1 MKRTHAVSHRMI
13 RVFAA
18 FAVAGFAIA
27 AAAPSA
33 FAQSKSGFT
42 YNGMDYISYQATEY
56 LETPQGPDGAA
67 DLRAEG
73 ANYTAVMATY
83 YVQTYDS
90 TALAPDSSSPTDA
103 AIVAAIKNLQAEG
116 ITVTLKPH
124 VDSLDGIWRGD
135 FTWPSTDTTVA
146 EQQAWLTAWFTSY
159 QSFILHFAQIA
170 SENNV
175 GIMVIGTEY
184 TKLTG
189 STCGGSC
196 EPYWKQ
202 YVIDPLRASYPNLT
216 LAYGANATSA
226 GDEFTSVSFWDDIDI
241 IGVDGYFPL
250 TNHADPTVAQLVA
263 AWTTASGNVNGFA
276 PEAALANLAGAHP
289 GKPFY
294 FSEIGYTSTAGT
306 NEAPYNY
313 TPTGAYD
320 VTEQEDCYEAFFE
333 VFSQETSWMK
343 GVFWWDWSVSPPGT
357 DDTGY
362 SPQTKPAGTT
372 TLPEWY
378 GSTASGFTL
387 APAFSSIALGQGLS
401 STDLISVT
409 PLGGFSGTVTL
420 AVSGLP
426 SGVTGAFSAGTV
438 AGTQALKLTASAGA
452 TTGGPLTLT
461 VKGTSGSITAT
472 TTIALTVNGAEAQT
486 ITFANP
492 GAQVEGTLLAL
503 TATSTSGLPVS
514 FSSSTTTICTISS
527 SGTTASLL
535 KAGTCTITAS
545 QTGNGIYAA
554 AAPVEQSF
562 QVTALTPVPVP
573 ADAEVIVSQV
583 NWLAV
588 INGYMMSGGNP
599 TGSSFAVNSNGDAI
613 VANNDDLILIN
624 GQTGAATTL
633 GAIDNGAAVAV
644 DSKNN
649 VYFGSVYNNETTTIV
664 KIPYNA
670 GASNLG
676 YGTFTAPSTATPVCT
691 STSTTECLLPSN
703 LGTVNVASI
712 TVDPKG
718 DLFWATAGSGASAGN
733 AIYECNAA
741 CVGGS
746 GSPVLLYQEP
756 IATGPITTTG
766 QLLAGSLAAD
776 AAGNLFFTDS
786 ATYVNPSTYA
796 YTGFNSHL
804 NELPKSTSSTTG
816 FASGPTVLYAIA
828 PGSPGN
834 YDDIIDAVTVD
845 NTNGIVYFATQN
857 DGIFAFPDTSGG
869 IPLANGQPTALYAAS
884 TQGANTLTIGGQ
896 DNLYLLIGSSALA
909 SGSPVSLAQ
918 VVIDNVTAPA
928 SPVGTTVSPS
938 ATIDPVTTIL
948 NDTPCTGSPAPSVNF
963 VASTGTEATATIT
976 PSTTCAT
983 TLAGGSAF
991 ATAVSFTPIV
1001 AGSDS
1006 ISLTGTDQADN
1017 KGTVTVSGVGS
1028 GFSLS
1033 VSSPMLTVLQ
1043 GSSVTDIISVIYGG
1057 GFSGAVTLA
1066 ATGLPTGV
1074 TAGFTPNPTSG
1085 GSSLTLTASSTA
1097 TSGGPV
1103 TVTIMGT
1110 SGSLSASATIAL
1122 TVTGTAPSITTQPT
1136 NQTVPIGS
1144 TATFSVTATGTP
1156 TLTYAWQYLS
1166 GGTWKTFGAGTGYS
1180 TATLTTFATTAA
1192 YNGLQLRVVITD
1204 GNGVSTTSNTV
1215 KLTVSP
1221 AITTQP
1227 VSQTVTDGSTAT
1239 FSVVAAGV
1247 PTLTYQWQYLAGTT
1261 WKSFGA
1267 GTGYTTATL
1276 TTFATTSAYNGLQFR
1291 VVVTDGDGLTVTSNT
1306 VKLTV
1311 GLAITTQPVSQTVT
1325 DGTTATF
1332 SAVAAGVPTLTYQW
1346 QYLSGTTWK
1355 SFGAGTGYT
1364 TAALTT
1370 FATTAA
1376 YNGLQL
1382 RVVVTDGDGLTATS
1396 NTVTLTVGPAI
1407 TTQPVSQTVAD
1418 GSTATFS
1425 VTAAGV
1431 ATLSYQW
1438 QYLSGTTWKAF
1449 GAGTGYSTATLTTFA
1464 TTAAYNGLQF
1474 RVVVTDGDGLTATSN
1489 AVTLTVAPAITT
1501 QPVGQTVT
1509 AGSTA
1514 AFSVVAAGV
1523 PTLTYQWQY
1532 LSGTTWKAFG
1542 AGTGYTTATLTTFAT
1557 TSAYNGLQFR
1567 VVVTDG
1573 NGRTATSNTVTLTV
1587 SAAP

>member
-1 MKRTHAVSHRMI
+1 MKRTHPASDCI
-13 RVFAA
+13 APLFAT
-18 FAVAGFAIA
+18 VALAGMVL
-27 AAAPSA
+27 AAAPDA
-33 FAQSKSGFT
+33 VAQSKSGFT
-42 YNGMDYISYQATEY
+42 YNGMDYISYQAAEY
-56 LETPQGPDGAA
+56 LETPQGPEGTAA
-67 DLRAEG
+67 LRAEG

-90 TALAPDSSSPTDA
+90 TTIAPDSSSPTDA
-103 AIVAAIKNLQAEG
+103 AVVAAIKNLQAQG

-124 VDSLDGIWRGD
+124 VDSLDGIWRGE
-135 FTWPSTDTTVA
+135 FTWPSADTTAA

-159 QSFILHFAQIA
+159 QAFILHFAQIA

-175 GIMVIGTEY
+175 GIMVIGTEF

-189 STCGGSC
+189 STCAGSC
-196 EPYWKQ
+196 EAYWKQ
-202 YVIDPLRASYPNLT
+202 YVIDPLRTSYPNLT

-313 TPTGAYD
+313 SPTGAYD

-333 VFSQETSWMK
+333 VYSQETSWMK
-343 GVFWWDWSVSPPGT
+343 GVFWWDWSVSAPGT

-378 GSTASGFTL
+378 GSTTAGFTL
-387 APAFSSIALGQGLS
+387 APTFSSITLGQGLN

-409 PLGGFSGTVTL
+409 PLGGFTGTVTL
-420 AVSGLP
+420 TASGLP
-426 SGVTGAFSAGTV
+426 SGVTAAFSAGTV
-438 AGTQALKLTASAGA
+438 AGTQVLKLTAGSGA
-452 TTGGPLTLT
+452 AAGGPVTAT

-472 TTIALTVNGAEAQT
+472 TTISVTVNGATAQT

-492 GAQVEGTLLAL
+492 GAQVEGTELAL
-503 TATSTSGLPVS
+503 TATASSGLAVS
-514 FSSSTTTICTISS
+514 FSSSTTPVCTIGS
-527 SGTTASLL
+527 SGATASLL

-545 QTGNGIYAA
+545 QAGNGVYSAA
-554 AAPVEQSF
+554 TPVAQSF
-562 QVTALTPVPVP
+562 QVIALTPIPVP

-613 VANNDDLILIN
+613 VANNNDLILVN
-624 GQTGAATTL
+624 GQTGATTTL

-644 DSKNN
+644 DSKNS

-670 GASNLG
+670 GAANLG

-691 STSTTECLLPSN
+691 STSSSECLLPSN
-703 LGTVNVASI
+703 LGTVNIASI

-718 DLFWATAGSGASAGN
+718 DLIWATSGSGATAGN
-733 AIYECNAA
+733 AIYECNVA
-741 CVGGS
+741 CAGGS

-756 IATGPITTTG
+756 TATGPIATSG
-766 QLLAGSLAAD
+766 QLLAGSLAVD

-786 ATYVNPSTYA
+786 STYVNPTTYV
-796 YTGFNSHL
+796 YTSFNSHL
-804 NELPKSTSSTTG
+804 NELPKSSSSATG
-816 FASGPTVLYAIA
+816 FAAGPTVLYAIA
-828 PGSPGN
+828 PSSPGG
-834 YDDIIDAVTVD
+834 YDDIIDAVAVD

-857 DGIFAFPDTSGG
+857 DGVFAFPDSSGG
-869 IPLANGQPTALYAAS
+869 IPLANGQPTALYTAS

-896 DNLYLLIGSSALA
+896 DNLYLLLGSSALA
-909 SGSPVSLAQ
+909 SGSPLSLAQ
-918 VVIDNVTAPA
+918 VALDNVTVPV
-928 SPVGTTVSPS
+928 SPVGTAVSPS
-938 ATIDPVTTIL
+938 ATINPVTTML
-948 NDTPCTGSPAPSVNF
+948 NDTACSGSPAPSVNF
-963 VASTGTEATATIT
+963 AAGTSSDATATVT
-976 PSTTCAT
+976 PAATCAT
-983 TLAGGSAF
+983 TLSGGSSF
-991 ATAVSFTPIV
+991 ATTVSFTPIG
-1001 AGSDS
+1001 AGTDS
-1006 ISLTGTDQADN
+1006 ISLTGTDQANN

-1028 GFSLS
+1028 GFSISPSTATLS
-1033 VSSPMLTVLQ
+1033 VSK
-1043 GSSVTDIISVIYGG
+1043 GSSVTDAITVTEGG
-1057 GFSGAVTLA
+1057 GFSGSVTLA

-1085 GSSLTLTASSTA
+1085 GSLLTLTAGGSA
-1097 TSGGPV
+1097 VSGGPV
-1103 TVTIMGT
+1103 TVTITGT
-1110 SGSLSASATIAL
+1110 SGGTTASTTIAL
-1122 TVTGTAPSITTQPT
+1122 TVIGPPSITKQPT
-1136 NQTVPIGS
+1136 NQTARDGS
-1144 TATFSVTATGTP
+1144 SATFTVTATGIP

-1166 GGTWKTFGAGTGYS
+1166 GTTWKAFGAGTGYN
-1180 TATLTTFATTAA
+1180 TATLTTVATTAA
-1192 YNGLQLRVVITD
+1192 FNGLQFRVVITD
-1204 GNGVSTTSNTV
+1204 GNGLTTTSNTV

-1227 VSQTVTDGSTAT
+1227 VSQTVADGSPAT
-1239 FSVVAAGV
+1239 FSVVVAGV
-1247 PTLTYQWQYLAGTT
+1247 A
-1261 WKSFGA
+1261 
-1267 GTGYTTATL
+1267 
-1276 TTFATTSAYNGLQFR
+1276 
-1291 VVVTDGDGLTVTSNT
+1291 
-1306 VKLTV
+1306 
-1311 GLAITTQPVSQTVT
+1311 
-1325 DGTTATF
+1325 
-1332 SAVAAGVPTLTYQW
+1332 TLTYQW

-1355 SFGAGTGYT
+1355 GFGAGTGFNT
-1364 TAALTT
+1364 STLTT
-1370 FATTAA
+1370 VATTAA
-1376 YNGLQL
+1376 FNGLQFRAL
-1382 RVVVTDGDGLTATS
+1382 VTDGNGITVSS
-1396 NTVTLTVGPAI
+1396 NSVNLTVGPSI

-1418 GSTATFS
+1418 GSKATFS
-1425 VTAAGV
+1425 VAAAGV
-1431 ATLSYQW
+1431 ATLKYQW

-1449 GAGTGYSTATLTTFA
+1449 GAGTGYNTATLTTMA
-1464 TTAAYNGLQF
+1464 TTAAFNGFQF
-1474 RVVVTDGDGLTATSN
+1474 RVVVTDGGGLTVTSN
-1489 AVTLTVAPAITT
+1489 TVTLTVGPAITS
-1501 QPVGQTVT
+1501 QPTSQTVT

-1514 AFSVVAAGV
+1514 TFSVAAAGV
-1523 PTLTYQWQY
+1523 PTLTYAWQY

-1542 AGTGYTTATLTTFAT
+1542 AGTGYNTAALTTVATTAAF
-1557 TSAYNGLQFR
+1557 NGLQFR

-1573 NGRTATSNTVTLTV
+1573 NGLTVTSSTVTLTV
-1587 SAAP
+1587 TPAP